1 MNLKVTTQTKH
12 TRAQIILSFRR
23 SIKLWLDWWDDSS
36 SRDARIT
43 EQVLAWMHPTTR
55 PSDPEIGDE
64 SVHGVDGVEGVCPR
78 GGGGVWKE
86 SVHGAGGVEGVC
98 PQRGGCGVG
107 GVEGVCPRGGGVWRE
122 SVHRAG
128 GVEGVCPRVGGCGR
142 SLSTGW
148 GVWRESV
155 HGVGGCGR
163 SLSTGG
169 GVWRESVHG
178 VGGVEG
184 VRPRGGGGVEGVC
197 PRGGGCGGS
206 PSTGSG
212 CGRSLSTGWT
222 VWKESVHGVGVCGRS
237 LSTGTGVEGVCP
249 RVGGGVEGVFLR
261 SDCVEG
267 VCYESRDVEGM
278 WWESS
283 WGWPPKNCVEWAC
296 LNNRWHII
304 SPVFTMFSTITFN
317 QSNNQTVNLLVKS
330 KWIKSNRSTNLSN
343 NHSPSNH
350 SNPKI
355 TNPFI
360 KQSSSRSF
368 NQPANH

>member
-1 MNLKVTTQTKH
+1 MIVQAAMQGSQNKCL
-12 TRAQIILSFRR
+12 
-23 SIKLWLDWWDDSS
+23 
-36 SRDARIT
+36 
-43 EQVLAWMHPTTR
+43 
-55 PSDPEIGDE
+55 
-64 SVHGVDGVEGVCPR
+64 R
-78 GGGGVWKE
+78 G
-86 SVHGAGGVEGVC
+86 C
-98 PQRGGCGVG
+98 IPQRGPVIRKLGM
-107 GVEGVCPRGGGVWRE
+107 
-122 SVHRAG
+122 
-128 GVEGVCPRVGGCGR
+128 
-142 SLSTGW
+142 
-148 GVWRESV
+148 
-155 HGVGGCGR
+155 
-163 SLSTGG
+163 
-169 GVWRESVHG
+169 
-178 VGGVEG
+178 
-184 VRPRGGGGVEGVC
+184 
-197 PRGGGCGGS
+197 
-206 PSTGSG
+206 
-212 CGRSLSTGWT
+212 
-222 VWKESVHGVGVCGRS
+222 S

-249 RVGGGVEGVFLR
+249 RVGGGVEGVVLR

-267 VCYESRDVEGM
+267 VCYESTDVEGM

-360 KQSSSRSF
+360 KQSSSRPF

>member
-1 MNLKVTTQTKH
+1 MNLKVTTQTRH
-12 TRAQIILSFRR
+12 TMAQIILSFRR

-64 SVHGVDGVEGVCPR
+64 SVHGV
-78 GGGGVWKE
+78 
-86 SVHGAGGVEGVC
+86 GGVEGVWGWC
-98 PQRGGCGVG
+98 A
-107 GVEGVCPRGGGVWRE
+107 EGCPRGGE
-122 SVHRAG
+122 
-128 GVEGVCPRVGGCGR
+128 CGR
-142 SLSTGW
+142 SLSTAW

-155 HGVGGCGR
+155 HGVGGVEGVCPQGGGCGS
-163 SLSTGG
+163 SLSTGGGGVEGVCPRVGGVEGVRPHCG

-184 VRPRGGGGVEGVC
+184 VCPRGGGCGGSLSTGWGVWRESVHRVLVWRESVHGVDGVEGVC
-197 PRGGGCGGS
+197 PRGGR
-206 PSTGSG
+206 
-212 CGRSLSTGWT
+212 CGRSLSTGWG
-222 VWKESVHGVGVCGRS
+222 S
-237 LSTGTGVEGVCP
+237 VEGVCP
-249 RVGGGVEGVFLR
+249 RECGGSLSTGWPGGVEGVVLR